1 MRQCLILCLV
11 MTGLLVTGSCDE
23 KLGSPGNELSEEQ
36 IVNGLKTALK
46 TGTDRAV
53 DTLNQ
58 PDGYFRDQAVKIVF
72 PPKASEVANKLRD
85 IGAGSLVD
93 NIVKKMNR
101 AAEKAA
107 DTAAPIF
114 INAVT
119 NMQFQDARN
128 ILEGRD
134 TAATNFFRN
143 NTRSQLF
150 SAFKPDMERSLK
162 EVGAQQAWN
171 DVITRYN
178 NIPLVG
184 GNVQTD
190 LATYATNQALEGLFI
205 KLKKEEKRVRE
216 DPQARTKDILETV
229 FSQVDN

>member
-1 MRQCLILCLV
+1 
-11 MTGLLVTGSCDE
+11 MTGLLVTSSCDE

-150 SAFKPDMERSLK
+150 SAFKPFRLLAAMCRQTWLPMPPIRPWRACLLSSKKRKNASGRIRRPAPRISWKRFL
-162 EVGAQQAWN
+162 VRW
-171 DVITRYN
+171 ITKQR
-178 NIPLVG
+178 P
-184 GNVQTD
+184 
-190 LATYATNQALEGLFI
+190 
-205 KLKKEEKRVRE
+205 R
-216 DPQARTKDILETV
+216 RT
-229 FSQVDN
+229 

>member
-143 NTRSQLF
+143 NTRSRLF

-171 DVITRYN
+171 DVVTRYN

-190 LATYATNQALEGLFI
+190 LDTYATNQALEGLFV

-229 FSQVDN
+229 FSQVNN

>member
-171 DVITRYN
+171 DVVTRYN

-190 LATYATNQALEGLFI
+190 LATDATNQALEGLFV